1 MDESTSVLIPVAA
14 LQGESLSAAVVDL
27 LSSVEVT
34 LVGLHEVPDQTALEQ
49 ARDQYGHRLRRRLS
63 AYASLFPPDAKPVT
77 SRTVFTHAP
86 QKTIERIA
94 IQEDSTAILLVNPAP
109 VVDRVLVPIR
119 GPVNLD
125 QLTTMTAEVVDGTDA
140 EVLLFHAARKEAD
153 RESGVELLSTA
164 ADQLATAG
172 VDPGRIDTQVT
183 VTRSPLRAITTAAD
197 DAEFVIIGERK
208 PSLAER
214 IFGDVADRLATS
226 TDGPVLVVRKLRSTA
241 DK

>member
-1 MDESTSVLIPVAA
+1 MGESTAVLVPVAA
-14 LQGESLSAAVVDL
+14 LQGESLSEAVLDL

-34 LVGLHEVPDQTALEQ
+34 LLGYHEVPDQTALEQ
-49 ARDQYGHRLRRRLS
+49 ARDQYGERLRRQLS
-63 AYASLFPPDAKPVT
+63 AYASLFEPDAETVT
-77 SRTVFTHAP
+77 TRTVFTHNP
-86 QKTIERIA
+86 QQTIERVA
-94 IQEDSTAILLVNPAP
+94 IDESSTAILLINPAP
-109 VVDRVLVPIR
+109 VIDRVLVPIR

-125 QLTTMTAEVVDGTDA
+125 QLTTTTAEVVDGTDS

-153 RESGVELLSTA
+153 RESGEELLSTA

-172 VDPGRIDTQVT
+172 VDPDRIDTQVQ

-214 IFGDVADRLATS
+214 IFGDVADRLAAS
-226 TDGPVLVVRKLRSTA
+226 TAGPVLVVRKLRSA
-241 DK
+241 DEE

>member
-1 MDESTSVLIPVAA
+1 MGESTAVLVPVAA
-14 LQGESLSAAVVDL
+14 LQGETLSEAVIDL

-34 LVGLHEVPDQTALEQ
+34 LLGYHEVPDQTALEQ
-49 ARDQYGHRLRRRLS
+49 ARDQYGQRLRRRLS
-63 AYASLFPPDAKPVT
+63 AYASLFDPDAAGVST
-77 SRTVFTHAP
+77 RTVFTHDTR
-86 QKTIERIA
+86 KTIERIA
-94 IQEDSTAILLVNPAP
+94 IEEAATAILLVNPAP
-109 VVDRVLVPIR
+109 VIERVLVPIR

-125 QLTTMTAEVVDGTDA
+125 GLTSMTAEVVDGTDS
-140 EVLLFHAARKEAD
+140 EVLLFHAARKEAN
-153 RESGVELLSTA
+153 RESGEELLSTA

-172 VDPGRIDTQVT
+172 VDPDRIDTHVR

-214 IFGDVADRLATS
+214 IFGDVADRLAAS
-226 TDGPVLVVRKLRSTA
+226 TAGPVLVVRKLRSAA